1 MAAGKGV
8 SLAEFSLAWVLS
20 QPGITC
26 AITGMRTVDH
36 VKSSLKALEVEFTDD
51 DYERI
56 NAIAPPGTWV
66 ADYWPS
72 LVDKRM
78 RAAAGIR

>member
-1 MAAGKGV
+1 
-8 SLAEFSLAWVLS
+8 
-20 QPGITC
+20 
-26 AITGMRTVDH
+26 MRTVDH